1 MVTEQS
7 QPMLHLLVHL
17 YIKDKNA
24 CTAQELL
31 HRGDHWFT
39 FPQVEAAGGA
49 TFTEG
54 VLSYSHIGLQ
64 MWLSW
69 KKHRVDKTNKSFLCP
84 AFPFLSF
91 CILPIWKRSY
101 VHRWEDTKAS
111 FLSHLTFTKHS
122 FASSAFFFLSWM
134 CMASEYLSILM
145 ELLYFHVWYVCDI
158 LQIIVSFGSVQV
170 DISVPNLP
178 LPRKLLVAKSTTWKG
193 DNVQLTD

>member
-69 KKHRVDKTNKSFLCP
+69 KKQRVAKTNKSFLCP

-111 FLSHLTFTKHS
+111 FLSHLAFTKHS
-122 FASSAFFFLSWM
+122 FASSAFFFPIVNVYGKW
-134 CMASEYLSILM
+134 ILIH
-145 ELLYFHVWYVCDI
+145 LNGVTVFPCVICVWYFTNNC
-158 LQIIVSFGSVQV
+158 LFWERTGRYQC
-170 DISVPNLP
+170 
-178 LPRKLLVAKSTTWKG
+178 A
-193 DNVQLTD
+193 